1 MEERKNEKACCFFGH
16 RDCVLNEEEK
26 QKLYKLILDMT
37 EKDNYTVFYFGGFG
51 NFDNLCFQT
60 VLEVKKFNK
69 KIKTV
74 YVCCDEKEYLR
85 GKNDKYDD
93 YVCFEL
99 SFFYWYTR
107 IYYRNCAI
115 IDKSDCAVFYLRK
128 EENSGAYKSY
138 KYALSKNKTIYMI

>member
-1 MEERKNEKACCFFGH
+1 MFSNG
-16 RDCVLNEEEK
+16 
-26 QKLYKLILDMT
+26 
-37 EKDNYTVFYFGGFG
+37 
-51 NFDNLCFQT
+51 
-60 VLEVKKFNK
+60 VKCKKINN

-85 GKNDKYDD
+85 GKNYKYDD

-99 SFFYWYTR
+99 SFSYWYTR